1 MFPSVLAVLLAGDL
15 KFTTGAFFA
24 DSHAPDRRRY
34 QDLPIEERLEL
45 TRKFVVASEMI
56 VRQASWE
63 NGEGAED
70 LCRLFEI

>member
-1 MFPSVLAVLLAGDL
+1 MVNGLC
-15 KFTTGAFFA
+15 
-24 DSHAPDRRRY
+24 Y
-34 QDLPIEERLEL
+34 QSTEVFQFHGVFGFGLEFKRLEL